1 MRLRIYFALLL
12 AFFAFSLSAQVLKP
26 VKWEI
31 KTEKVNDKTYFL
43 VFKANITKGWTVYS
57 QYTSDEGPVP
67 TLITY
72 EEKSGVKIDTR
83 MRAPA
88 KTAKK
93 PAMVASSQLSPRNLS
108 RTGICLT
115 RGAAWAA
122 NMKPA
127 APAATQPRIAKISR
141 TRPRL

>member
-12 AFFAFSLSAQVLKP
+12 AFFTFSLSAQVLKP
-26 VKWEI
+26 VKWDI

-72 EEKSGVKIDTR
+72 EEKSGVKMLGR
-83 MRAPA
+83 PQKRAI
-88 KTAKK
+88 KK
-93 PAMVASSQLSPRNLS
+93 KVPIL
-108 RTGICLT
+108 CLT
-115 RGAAWAA
+115 
-122 NMKPA
+122 M
-127 APAATQPRIAKISR
+127 
-141 TRPRL
+141 